1 VVLSRAQ
8 AVGGCNPL
16 CRRGNS
22 SSEYAMT
29 KTELKEQNE
38 VLRNLLV
45 EIRDM
50 IESELEAMDEL
61 DDEDDEEDDI
71 EED

>member
-1 VVLSRAQ
+1 
-8 AVGGCNPL
+8 
-16 CRRGNS
+16 
-22 SSEYAMT
+22 MT